1 MKKLTLMIA
10 LLPGLALAAPQ
21 NPPARGG
28 PAGPDDA
35 AHFAQMQKRMR
46 IARTLGLAEALDL
59 DDAGAMRARDVLA
72 RFDERRAPLRKQ
84 VRDNVRVLR
93 DAARGDKEAAPKV
106 DAALQHLRE
115 ARNQLQALN
124 SEMLQQ
130 LSKGLSPEK
139 KARAALFL
147 ARFQEREHRI
157 FMRGSRRHGFHG
169 HGGHGGMMDMEEHH
183 GAEMGPGRM
192 MEEHHGAEMGPGHMM
207 EERHAMMMGDETGP
221 DMDEW
226 FEEQ

>member
-1 MKKLTLMIA
+1 MKKLTLMMA
-10 LLPGLALAAPQ
+10 LLPGLVLAAPPT
-21 NPPARGG
+21 PPARGAQAAG
-28 PAGPDDA
+28 PAAGPDDA
-35 AHFAQMQKRMR
+35 RHLAQMQKRMR
-46 IARTLGLAEALDL
+46 IARTLGLTEALDL

-84 VRDNVRVLR
+84 VRDNVRILR
-93 DAARGDKEAAPKV
+93 DAARGDKEAVPQV
-106 DAALQHLRE
+106 DAALQRLRD
-115 ARNQLQALN
+115 ARNQLQSLN

-130 LSKGLSPEK
+130 VTQGLSPEK

-157 FMRGSRRHGFHG
+157 FGRGPGGPGHGSHG
-169 HGGHGGMMDMEEHH
+169 RGGRGGHGAM
-183 GAEMGPGRM
+183 M
-192 MEEHHGAEMGPGHMM
+192 MEEMHHGGGEPGPGGMM
-207 EERHAMMMGDETGP
+207 SERHATMMGDGAEP